1 MIVMPSHRYNST
13 RGDRGR
19 VPADIN
25 GPNSSALDYAEK
37 VGKKSI
43 RSLHEN
49 KAKITGE
56 LAGLMKSKA
65 ANRSAI
71 ARTMDKHADA
81 TTDSRRTSL
90 DKRHFLK
97 GMLDD
102 AETKNTEKDRQ

>member
-1 MIVMPSHRYNST
+1 MNNMPSHRYMSK
-13 RGDRGR
+13 RGR
-19 VPADIN
+19 GVNIPADN
-25 GPNSSALDYAEK
+25 DDLKASAMDYAEQ

-49 KAKITGE
+49 KKQITGE
-56 LAGLMKSKA
+56 LAGLMMNRS

-81 TTDSRRTSL
+81 TTVSRRTSM
-90 DKRHFLK
+90 DKRQFLK

-102 AETKNTEKDRQ
+102 AETENTENDK

>member
-1 MIVMPSHRYNST
+1 MPNHRYNST

-19 VPADIN
+19 VPADID
-25 GPNSSALDYAEK
+25 GPNASALDYARQ
-37 VGKKSI
+37 VGMKSI
-43 RSLHEN
+43 RNLHDN

-71 ARTMDKHADA
+71 GRTMDKHADA
-81 TTDSRRTSL
+81 TTVSRSTSL
-90 DKRHFLK
+90 DKRRFLK

-102 AETKNTEKDRQ
+102 AEAKNTENDSRDK

>member
-1 MIVMPSHRYNST
+1 MPNHRYNST
-13 RGDRGR
+13 RGDRGNI
-19 VPADIN
+19 PADID
-25 GPNSSALDYAEK
+25 GQKVSAMDYAEQ

-43 RSLHEN
+43 KNLHEN
-49 KAKITGE
+49 KEKITGE

-65 ANRSAI
+65 ANKSAI

-81 TTDSRRTSL
+81 TTVSRRKSM
-90 DKRHFLK
+90 DKRQFLK